1 MPDQRRN
8 PGSLEM
14 GDWIG
19 NYNFRVEIDGIAA
32 GYFTSVDGLNFEQE
46 VIEFQDGDDMLL
58 RKRPGRV
65 KFGDITL
72 KKGYMANTMV
82 HDWLDQ
88 ARVGDGRGQYQRK
101 NISIVL
107 HDNANEEIK
116 RWNCYECFP
125 KSWKMSSLDGKGND
139 VLTEELVFVLEW
151 FEEG

>member
-1 MPDQRRN
+1 V
-8 PGSLEM
+8 
-14 GDWIG
+14 G
-19 NYNFRVEIDGIAA
+19 NFNFRVEIDGITA
-32 GYFTSVDGLNFEQE
+32 GHFTGVDGLQFEQE

-72 KKGYMANTMV
+72 KKGYLANTIL

-101 NISIVL
+101 NISVVL
-107 HDNANEEIK
+107 IDNANEDIK

-125 KSWKMSSLDGKGND
+125 KSWKISSLDGKGND
-139 VLTEELVFVLEW
+139 AMTEELVFVLEW
-151 FEEG
+151 FEEA